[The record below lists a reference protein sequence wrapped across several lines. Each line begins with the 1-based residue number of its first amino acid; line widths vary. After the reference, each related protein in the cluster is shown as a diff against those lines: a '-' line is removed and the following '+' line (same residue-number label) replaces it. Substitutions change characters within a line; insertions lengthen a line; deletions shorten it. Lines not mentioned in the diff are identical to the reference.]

1 MAWEHGGAYGDRPP
15 QAAGQPYPGQG
26 EWYRSQ
32 SRESRRLQRRNRRT
46 YRVAVAASLLAVAG
60 LVVSGI
66 GLAGQLMP
74 RTFSA
79 AQQRQI
85 TDWEY
90 GQRWRDLTAGEIFP
104 ATVTYQPPVVL
115 DDDPSLTL
123 GARLIGTA
131 QQAACG
137 TQALDAAAAAVLD
150 HEGCEAVLRATY
162 VDDTG
167 SYVITVGAAVLPS
180 SAQAADAAKG
190 LGGLSDGGV
199 RTVPFANTPA
209 SSFTDSR
216 RQLGGSVVSGVYVV
230 LYTVGYADSRP
241 HVDVS
246 ADSYTD
252 GEMTSAGRGVAS
264 TVLSVL
270 AKPVPAPHCPGTP
283 GC

>member
-46 YRVAVAASLLAVAG
+46 FRVAVLACLLGVAG
-60 LVVSGI
+60 LVASGI
-66 GLAGQLMP
+66 GLAVQLMP
-74 RTFSA
+74 RQFNA
-79 AQQRQI
+79 EQQRQI

-104 ATVTYQPPVVL
+104 ATVKYQPPAAL

-131 QQAACG
+131 EQATCSS
-137 TQALDAAAAAVLD
+137 QVLDAAAAAVLD

-180 SAQAADAAKG
+180 SARASDAARG
-190 LGGLSDGGV
+190 LDGFTDGGV
-199 RTVPFANTPA
+199 KTVQFANTPA
-209 SSFTDSR
+209 SSFTNSK
-216 RQLGGSVVSGVYVV
+216 RQLGGSVASGVYVV
-230 LYTVGYADSRP
+230 LYTVGYADGRP
-241 HVDVS
+241 HEDVA
-246 ADSYTD
+246 ADGYTD
-252 GEMTSAGRGVAS
+252 GEMSSAGRGVAD

-270 AKPVPAPHCPGTP
+270 AKPVPAAHCPGTP